1 MCCAAEEGQEGH
13 EEGQEGHEEGGEVHE
28 GQDENEG
35 LEVHEGL
42 EVPLGRSPVQVDVG
56 EEVVAC
62 ISLNGVS
69 TSSTSST
76 STSQFRSAG
85 CTLSPVLAPALCT
98 PALIPVFVSVSAL

>member
-1 MCCAAEEGQEGH
+1 MCCAA